1 MIVKMIQD
9 LRKKK
14 EGTNQDDT
22 RNTFKRLRRTKAQ
35 TSRDEHIITEMKNTL
50 EGINNRGRRTDKWAE
65 RQNGGKRCHGTE

>member
-50 EGINNRGRRTDKWAE
+50 EGINNRGRRTDK
-65 RQNGGKRCHGTE
+65 